1 MNFLVYT
8 AEPLDNNA
16 TLASFGQGIDKN
28 LGRMINLIGDMDLD
42 RVLENQTVSLLV
54 DNVKYNKGSGIVTA
68 DIYKQTNPGKA
79 LHQLA
84 EDDDGISV
92 QKIISEHEDAF
103 VQGLLGMK
111 KVDSEVHILVENTF
125 GSFFVAACKG
135 MDITPHYSSKT
146 IQSIQESKTIGKT
159 TLDFAEDY
167 DLTASLFKPPND
179 EDIREDEGFGN
190 IDIANKITSLLD
202 ISRAHRM
209 SLDINKDEWLN
220 NVDVFDELIESGIVT
235 KVRVE
240 KTKDGVVKL
249 GEGGDR
255 AIREKVNTS
264 RSGKQAI
271 AEAFNNLPQ

>member
-1 MNFLVYT
+1 
-8 AEPLDNNA
+8 
-16 TLASFGQGIDKN
+16 
-28 LGRMINLIGDMDLD
+28 MINLIGDMDLD